1 MRTFYLLAREYLIS
15 ENVNKDDI
23 HLYVYEMESVYD
35 QGINILN
42 EMFNEK

>member
-1 MRTFYLLAREYLIS
+1 MLSS
-15 ENVNKDDI
+15 ENVNMDDI
-23 HLYVYEMESVYD
+23 HPYVYEMESVYD